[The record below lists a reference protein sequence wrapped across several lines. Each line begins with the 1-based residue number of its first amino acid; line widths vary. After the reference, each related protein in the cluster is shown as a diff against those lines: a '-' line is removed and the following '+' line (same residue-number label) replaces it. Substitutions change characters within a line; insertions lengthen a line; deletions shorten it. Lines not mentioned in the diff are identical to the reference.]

1 MQMLE
6 RPIGKTEI
14 ARRQLLAALHIHWYL
29 KEPLAVYCLAASAWN
44 VTNDLLKREG
54 KLRVVEQLMQ
64 IHNLSEKDA
73 GLLIRSSWNFAKHA
87 DSDPHAETVDYSDE
101 DCDSVLE
108 AACIDFSI
116 LTRRAPAAVQI
127 FLIWYSAIY
136 PQKTGQ
142 FMREEADQI
151 FPKLADMTRKL
162 QVQAA
167 QKAVV
172 EWTRLLSNSPSTD
185 LTDNWRWIELRN
197 TLGLRNS

>member
-1 MQMLE
+1 MLE

-44 VTNDLLKREG
+44 VTNDLLKRVG

-136 PQKTGQ
+136 PEKTGV
-142 FMREEADQI
+142 FMRHEADQI
-151 FPKLADMTRKL
+151 FPNLSSVQRKH
-162 QVQAA
+162 QVHAA
-167 QKAVV
+167 RQAVV
-172 EWTRLLSNSPSTD
+172 EWTHRLSGNLGTD
-185 LTDNWRWIELRN
+185 LTDNWRWVELRN
-197 TLGLRNS
+197 TLGLGNS